1 MSPLVPLEVSA
12 YGIPVIAPSWSAA
25 SDNASFVYHLPQELE
40 DILRKVN
47 TMDIKQLS
55 QEIYS
60 NFDESVTTN
69 YADNLMKIYESPLE

>member
-1 MSPLVPLEVSA
+1 
-12 YGIPVIAPSWSAA
+12 
-25 SDNASFVYHLPQELE
+25 VYHLPQELE